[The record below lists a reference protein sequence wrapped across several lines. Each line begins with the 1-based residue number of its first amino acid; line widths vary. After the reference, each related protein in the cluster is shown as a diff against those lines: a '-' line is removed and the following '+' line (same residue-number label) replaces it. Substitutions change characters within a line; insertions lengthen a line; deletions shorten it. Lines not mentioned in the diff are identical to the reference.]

1 MKMEKLQELKSAP
14 LSAWSLIPQDTLNK
28 FCKELQPMLQLCL
41 VNHEE

>member
-1 MKMEKLQELKSAP
+1 MQELQELKSVP

-28 FCKELQPMLQLCL
+28 LDKEFQPMLQLCL